1 MISQIFSFIRKIKTP
16 LVLIIVFII
25 GTYTGFKVVE
35 ARGMAA
41 LIEAIPIPEGSIADK
56 DAFIKNL
63 PEGKA
68 LEPKQLTSVNKKA
81 KNIILLIAD
90 GMSISQVSS
99 YRLLKGGP
107 NERLAVDKFP
117 VSGIVL
123 THSED
128 AIVTDSASSAT
139 AYSTGFKTNNGA
151 LGLDKDLNNL
161 ENLTEKIHKYGF
173 VSSLISTSEITH
185 ATPAA
190 FAAHVDLRWKTDEIS
205 KQMIDSDVMTILGGG
220 RHFFLPEEMG
230 GKRDDGLN
238 LYEQVE
244 STQTLLTH
252 KDQLNDV
259 NVISSNKVIGLFAD
273 EHLRDIDK
281 PDNHSSEP
289 TTEDMLDFAI
299 KRSESFMEN
308 GCKGFFIMVEGSQ
321 VDWAGHANNIDYLVA
336 EMEDFEEAVK
346 KAKSY
351 AEQNK
356 ETLVIVT
363 ADHETGGLLIEP
375 FKPTQYSAPEVKFSF
390 NTGIGYGSHTGVP
403 VPVYAYGPGS
413 ENFTGT
419 LDNTDVYRAMIAA
432 LDLSEESGSCV
443 GN

>member
-1 MISQIFSFIRKIKTP
+1 MMDQIFSYLKKNI
-16 LVLIIVFII
+16 LIIGIVFCI
-25 GTYTGFKVVE
+25 GAYTGYKVLE
-35 ARGMAA
+35 SAGMAA
-41 LIEAIPIPEGSIADK
+41 LMANIPIPEGSIADK
-56 DAFIKNL
+56 DAFVKNL
-63 PEGKA
+63 PDSKA
-68 LEPKQLTSVNKKA
+68 LEPKELAPVGKKA

-99 YRLLKGGP
+99 YRLIKGGP

-117 VSGIVL
+117 ISGIVL

-151 LGLDKDLNNL
+151 LGLDKDLNVL
-161 ENLTEKIHKYGF
+161 ENLTEKIHNYGY

-190 FAAHVDLRWKTDEIS
+190 FASHVDLRWKTDEIS

-220 RHFFLPEEMG
+220 RHFFLPEDMG
-230 GKRDDGLN
+230 GKRDDGFN

-244 STQTLLTH
+244 SNQTLLTH
-252 KDQLNDV
+252 KDQLNDESLA
-259 NVISSNKVIGLFAD
+259 SSKKVIGLFAD
-273 EHLRDIDK
+273 EHIRDAEK
-281 PDNHSSEP
+281 AENHSSEP
-289 TTEDMLDFAI
+289 STMDMLDFAI
-299 KRSESFMEN
+299 KRSESFMEG
-308 GCKGFFIMVEGSQ
+308 GCKGSFIMVEGSQ
-321 VDWAGHANNIDYLVA
+321 VDWAGHSNNIDYLVR
-336 EMEDFEEAVK
+336 EMQDFEEAVLM
-346 KAKSY
+346 AKSY
-351 AEQNK
+351 AEQDN

-375 FKPTQYSAPEVKFSF
+375 FKPTQYTAPEVKFSF

-403 VPVYAYGPGS
+403 VPIYAYGPGS

-419 LDNTDVYRAMIAA
+419 MDNTDVYRAMVAA
-432 LDLSEESGSCV
+432 LDLSVETGSCV
-443 GN
+443 GD

>member
-1 MISQIFSFIRKIKTP
+1 MMDQIFSYLKKNI
-16 LVLIIVFII
+16 LIIGIVFCI
-25 GTYTGFKVVE
+25 GAYTGYKVLE
-35 ARGMAA
+35 SIGMAA
-41 LIEAIPIPEGSIADK
+41 LMANIPIPEGSIADK
-56 DAFIKNL
+56 DVFIKNL
-63 PEGKA
+63 PEGKM
-68 LEPKQLTSVNKKA
+68 LEPKELVSVDRKA

-99 YRLLKGGP
+99 YRLIKGGP

-117 VSGIVL
+117 ISGIVL

-128 AIVTDSASSAT
+128 AVVTDSASSAT

-151 LGLDKDLNNL
+151 LGLDKDLNVL
-161 ENLTEKIHKYGF
+161 ENLTEKIHTYGY

-190 FAAHVDLRWKTDEIS
+190 FASHVDLRWKTDEIS

-220 RHFFLPEEMG
+220 RHFFLPEDMG

-252 KDQLNDV
+252 KDQLNDESLT
-259 NVISSNKVIGLFAD
+259 SSKKVIGLFAD
-273 EHLRDIDK
+273 EHIRDIEK
-281 PDNHSSEP
+281 PDNHPSEP
-289 TTEDMLDFAI
+289 STKDMLDFAI
-299 KRSESFMEN
+299 KRSESFMEG
-308 GCKGFFIMVEGSQ
+308 GCKGSFIMVEGSQ
-321 VDWAGHANNIDYLVA
+321 VDWAGHSNNIDYLVR
-336 EMEDFEEAVK
+336 EMQDFEEAVQM
-346 KAKSY
+346 AKSY
-351 AEQNK
+351 AEQDN

-375 FKPTQYSAPEVKFSF
+375 FKPTQYTAPEVKFSF

-403 VPVYAYGPGS
+403 VPIYAYGPGS

-419 LDNTDVYRAMIAA
+419 MDNTDVYRAMVAA
-432 LDLSEESGSCV
+432 LDLSVETGSCV
-443 GN
+443 GD